1 MQDGESNF
9 YLTALLLLLLMTLV
23 CIDLGKCHYQIS
35 CLLFISLLLKS
46 IETTMIKTNYVNLF
60 FSSLNNT

>member
-9 YLTALLLLLLMTLV
+9 YLTALLLLLMTLV
-23 CIDLGKCHYQIS
+23 CTHLGKCHYQIS
-35 CLLFISLLLKS
+35 CLLLISLLLKYV
-46 IETTMIKTNYVNLF
+46 ETTMIKTNYVYLF